1 MMDNKNFIFNKA
13 LELEGMSKEDWVDMI
28 VEIREKGRRLEENE
42 KRLLLERVEN
52 DHLRRNALSLIF
64 GELRDGGITARER
77 RIYKIVKC
85 AIK

>member
-1 MMDNKNFIFNKA
+1 MTGKII
-13 LELEGMSKEDWVDMI
+13 ELIRLSKE
-28 VEIREKGRRLEENE
+28 EGRRLEENE

-77 RIYKIVKC
+77 RIYKILKEL
-85 AIK
+85 IK

>member
-1 MMDNKNFIFNKA
+1 MTGKII
-13 LELEGMSKEDWVDMI
+13 ELIRLSKE
-28 VEIREKGRRLEENE
+28 EGRRLEENE

-77 RIYKIVKC
+77 RIYKIAKE
-85 AIK
+85 ALK